1 MKRFT
6 TFMLAPLLAFCAAA
20 DQETG
25 SAAAAEG
32 AAPAAENVS
41 PAAEAPVPAA
51 EGKTYERSRP
61 FAPGDADARF
71 ARVPP
76 EIREH
81 VKRMDSFRSSR
92 DSSLAKVRELERKA
106 EERRSAIREEN
117 PEAKALYDRIAEI
130 TAELEAA
137 TNSLAAIYGA
147 DEELA
152 AILAGVGEAAES
164 AENNQRE
171 LNEEIA
177 RAVRARQSVQYRA
190 QSGEGTGAFD
200 AAVRPEPPKEGEKRA
215 PRRPGVPEASDFE
228 SGRYRRPAGDRNA
241 RYGVPSGAGRPDIK
255 PPLERP
261 RRPGEK
267 PEENLAPQPPQ
278 RPASPGAPAVAET
291 PDEASA
297 GPDVD

>member
-1 MKRFT
+1 E
-6 TFMLAPLLAFCAAA
+6 APAA
-20 DQETG
+20 D
-25 SAAAAEG
+25 
-32 AAPAAENVS
+32 APAAE
-41 PAAEAPVPAA
+41 A
-51 EGKTYERSRP
+51 EGGARMRRP
-61 FAPGDADARF
+61 FAPGDAASKF

-76 EIREH
+76 ELREH
-81 VKRMDSFRSSR
+81 VMRMDSFRSSR
-92 DSSLAKVRELERKA
+92 DSSLAKVRELESKA

-152 AILAGVGEAAES
+152 AILAGVEEAAES

-177 RAVRARQSVQYRA
+177 RAIRARQSAQYRA